1 MHRSSHRVLT
11 SHTGSLPRPDDLL
24 AMVRARLRGE
34 PVDEAAYKARLHS
47 SVREIVR
54 KQAELGIDVVSDG
67 EMSKPSFLTYV
78 TDRLDGFE
86 LDTDAPPGVR
96 SQSRASFRR
105 FPSCMHG
112 WDAQCPVRPWA

>member
-54 KQAELGIDVVSDG
+54 KQADSVST
-67 EMSKPSFLTYV
+67 SSPTAK
-78 TDRLDGFE
+78 
-86 LDTDAPPGVR
+86 
-96 SQSRASFRR
+96 
-105 FPSCMHG
+105 
-112 WDAQCPVRPWA
+112 

>member
-47 SVREIVR
+47 SVREIV
-54 KQAELGIDVVSDG
+54 QAGRAR
-67 EMSKPSFLTYV
+67 YRR
-78 TDRLDGFE
+78 RL
-86 LDTDAPPGVR
+86 
-96 SQSRASFRR
+96 RR
-105 FPSCMHG
+105 
-112 WDAQCPVRPWA
+112 RNE